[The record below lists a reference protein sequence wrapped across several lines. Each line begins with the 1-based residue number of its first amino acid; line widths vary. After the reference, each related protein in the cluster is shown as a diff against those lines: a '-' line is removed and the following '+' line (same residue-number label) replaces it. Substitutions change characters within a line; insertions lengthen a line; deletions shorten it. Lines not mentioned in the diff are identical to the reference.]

1 LAADIEQIFGIK
13 STLIEGHGGIFEVW
27 VNDTIIYSNHNECC
41 QQFIPESV
49 IRDVGKAISSNKLPI
64 NKYSRKS
71 EGG

>member
-27 VNDTIIYSNHNECC
+27 VNNTIIYSNHNECC
-41 QQFIPESV
+41 QQ
-49 IRDVGKAISSNKLPI
+49 LTI